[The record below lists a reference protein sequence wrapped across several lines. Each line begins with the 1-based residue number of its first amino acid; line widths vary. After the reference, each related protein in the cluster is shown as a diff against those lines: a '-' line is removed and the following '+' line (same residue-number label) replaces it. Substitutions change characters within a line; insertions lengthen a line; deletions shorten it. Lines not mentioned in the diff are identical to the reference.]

1 MDITKVL
8 KTIQDAMS
16 ENLETIILMLIVVSS
31 LYGINI
37 LFGTII
43 GTYTEKFDAKKFL
56 FGVLKMI
63 LADVGIFV
71 FCYTLNLFSLTLQ
84 LTKDI
89 QISGDFITTV
99 EVFGILLTWAVDT
112 AKDIVEKVKS
122 LKELKYV
129 SYDDIAV
136 DISKINDYDVDQ
148 NMKG

>member
-1 MDITKVL
+1 MNLSNVW
-8 KTIQDAMS
+8 KTIVEAME

-31 LYGINI
+31 LYAINI

-43 GTYTEKFDAKKFL
+43 GAYTEKFNVKKFL

-89 QISGDFITTV
+89 TISGDFITTV
-99 EVFGILLTWAVDT
+99 EVFGILIVWAVDT
-112 AKDIVEKVKS
+112 TKDIVEKVKS

-129 SYDDIAV
+129 SYDIVQANPQ
-136 DISKINDYDVDQ
+136 SE
-148 NMKG
+148 KGVG